1 MSDATR
7 RRVDGNLAVVGLVAE
22 RELRTRLRS
31 KAFRIGTVVMVLALA
46 GLLALMYAIGRPS
59 TSKVGVVAADASLS
73 APLRATADQLGVRV
87 AVSELPDAAAGE
99 RLVRDGKLDALVSA
113 VPGSVAVVVKEKVD
127 DKLRPVLDVLA
138 HNRALDQRISAIGG
152 DPAAV
157 RAAAA
162 QAQPQVRSLHP
173 PRVYSSQRLVLGVI
187 VGVLLYLGL
196 MIYGQAVAQGVV
208 EEKTSRVVELLL
220 ATVRPWQLMAGKVI
234 GIGAVALIQ
243 LVTVAVAGLVAG
255 LATHRLSLPPGSAV
269 GILAWSLLWYLLGF
283 FCFALLF
290 AALGALVSRQ
300 EDVASVTSPLTMV
313 LVIPYVLGVS
323 ILPANPASPLVS
335 ALSLVPLC
343 SPTLMP
349 MRIAVG
355 SAAAWQNALALGL
368 TALLLVALVGL
379 TGRVY
384 RNAVLRTGARVRLMD
399 ALRAA

>member
-1 MSDATR
+1 MSQTR
-7 RRVDGNLAVVGLVAE
+7 IPAGGAPSVVGLVAG

-31 KAFRIGTVVMVLALA
+31 KAFRIGTVVMVLGLA
-46 GLLALMYAIGRPS
+46 GLMALLYVIGKPS
-59 TSKVGVVAADASLS
+59 TSKLGVVRADASLS
-73 APLRATADQLGVRV
+73 APLSAVAGQVGQRV
-87 AVSELPDAAAGE
+87 TVTQVPDAATGE
-99 RLVRDGKLDALVSA
+99 RMVQDGKLDALVSA
-113 VPGSVAVVVKEKVD
+113 TPGSVSVVVKEKLD

-138 HNRALDQRISAIGG
+138 QDRALDARISAIGG

-157 RAAAA
+157 RAATA
-162 QAQPQVRSLHP
+162 QARAQVRSLHP
-173 PRVYSSQRLVLGVI
+173 PHVYQSQRLVLGVV

-196 MIYGQAVAQGVV
+196 VIYGQAVAQGVV

-243 LVTVAVAGLVAG
+243 LVTVGATGLVAG
-255 LATHRLSLPPGSAV
+255 LATHRLSLPPGSAI
-269 GILAWSLLWYLLGF
+269 GILAWSLLWYVLGF

-300 EDVASVTSPLTMV
+300 EDVPSVTTPLTMV
-313 LVIPYVLGVS
+313 LVIPYVLGIS

-335 ALSLVPLC
+335 TLSLVPLC

-355 SAAAWQNALALGL
+355 SAAPWQNALALAL
-368 TALLLVALVGL
+368 TVLLLAALVGT

-384 RNAVLRTGARVRLMD
+384 RNAVLRTGARVRLSE